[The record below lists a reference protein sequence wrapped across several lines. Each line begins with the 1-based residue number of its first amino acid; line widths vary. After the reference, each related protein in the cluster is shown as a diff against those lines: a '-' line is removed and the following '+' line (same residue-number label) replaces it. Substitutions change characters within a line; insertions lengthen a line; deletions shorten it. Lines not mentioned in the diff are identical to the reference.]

1 MQSLSRNL
9 LKKMVF
15 VQFIQYIRISNTNLH
30 YFCSLIKE
38 GIKFFENPDITMT
51 IL

>member
-15 VQFIQYIRISNTNLH
+15 VQFIQYIRISNTYLLE
-30 YFCSLIKE
+30 FCSMIKD
-38 GIKFFENPDITMT
+38 GMKFF
-51 IL
+51 